1 MRSLKRVLAAIT
13 IFTVI
18 AAIFAFPSLAAGFRY
33 EAEAKT
39 LNDLKLMEG
48 MGLGDRVNRIQGL
61 IFAIK
66 AAGLKEEV
74 DAMTDTEV
82 AGILKNVTDADQIPP
97 YGRKWAAYAVKNN
110 FTTGVDASILPKVKF
125 APLQEVSGTSFLV
138 WVLKI
143 GMGYSEAGTGNA
155 VSEAVKCGVINEA
168 QVREL
173 GGKTVLTR
181 DDAAGILYGACKN
194 GINADGRPFIQYLI
208 DGGFLIEE
216 QAAEAGF
223 EIPEMLKELG
233 IEKAEA
239 VANDRIAITIK
250 GNFAG
255 FTPDDLLITTLS
267 DIIDSRG
274 SLRADLKALKIAKVE
289 TSLNSSRN
297 TVVTLTLGEKLSN
310 DLNPQ
315 VYVYVVG
322 NESVN
327 TYGQTL
333 KKDYEKAYPVA
344 DRIAPKLRDDGDNGT
359 PTDIE
364 KQNGWVADYLYANSW
379 ENYLVLHF
387 SEELQPLG
395 EVDLAQAG
403 SDLMLIADSN
413 RFVNGRD
420 YEISA
425 VFSNYVTVRLIS
437 DDSIGFD
444 GIMRIKTAD
453 RVNYLKD
460 SNGNAL
466 APFTIDFEAAFAGWF
481 KTLMLPAS
489 DTIQITMTDRLS
501 GWKGDINSFITVEI
515 DGTKIDDIR
524 FNVEDGKLYIHL
536 PRVMKPGET
545 AKIVY
550 EPVYGER
557 GLVDQ
562 KNVIEYGFTATI
574 MR

>member
-1 MRSLKRVLAAIT
+1 MKSLKRALAAIT
-13 IFTVI
+13 IFAVI
-18 AAIFAFPSLAAGFRY
+18 AAISAFPSLAAGFRY
-33 EAEAKT
+33 EAEAKI

-48 MGLGDRVNRIQGL
+48 MGLGDQVNRIQGL

-66 AAGLKEEV
+66 AAGLKDEV
-74 DAMTDTEV
+74 DAMSDTEV
-82 AGILKNVTDADQIPP
+82 ASILKNVTDADQIPP
-97 YGRKWAAYAVKNN
+97 YGRKWAAYAVKND
-110 FTTGVDASILPKVKF
+110 FTTGIDASILPKVKF

-143 GMGYSEAGTGNA
+143 GMGYTDVGTGNA
-155 VSEAVKCGVINEA
+155 VTDAVKCGVISEA

-173 GGKTVLTR
+173 GGKAALTR

-194 GINADGRPFIQYLI
+194 GINADGRPFVQYLM
-208 DGGFLIEE
+208 DAGFLTEE
-216 QAAEAGF
+216 QVAAAGVK
-223 EIPEMLKELG
+223 IPEMPKEVG

-239 VANDRIAITIK
+239 VAPDRIAITVK

-255 FTPDDLLITTLS
+255 FVTDDLLITTLS
-267 DIIDSRG
+267 DIADSQG
-274 SLRADLKALKIAKVE
+274 NLRTDLKALKIAKVE
-289 TSLNSSRN
+289 ASLNSSRN
-297 TVVTLTLGEKLSN
+297 TVVTLMLGEKLSN
-310 DLNPQ
+310 DLDPR

-364 KQNGWVADYLYANSW
+364 KQNGWFSDYLYADSL

-387 SEELQPLG
+387 SEELQPLS
-395 EVDLAQAG
+395 EADLAQAG
-403 SDLMLIADSN
+403 SDLMLIAGGN
-413 RFVNGRD
+413 RLVNGRD
-420 YEISA
+420 YEISST
-425 VFSNYVTVRLIS
+425 FSNYATVRLIS

-444 GIMRIKTAD
+444 GNMTIKTAD
-453 RVNYLKD
+453 RVKYLKD
-460 SNGNAL
+460 LNGNAL
-466 APFTIDFEAAFAGWF
+466 EPFTIDFEAAFAGWF

-545 AKIVY
+545 AKIIY